1 MHHTPFTRPTHRGLR
16 AVASACLLAGTA
28 LAATSASAA
37 AVFALASDGMTLLR
51 FDSATPG
58 NVTTVGAVS
67 GAATRL
73 DGLDFRPADG
83 LLYGYESSTS
93 GIYSVNPATGATVLV
108 ATSSAPV
115 GSAVMGIDFNPVP
128 DRLRV
133 ATEAGDNRRINL
145 AGGAAISDGALA
157 YAAGDA
163 NFGIAPRV
171 ADVAYTNN
179 DNNAATGTQL
189 YYIDHALN
197 TLVTTSNP
205 NAGVLNTLGGL
216 GVDADE
222 NLGFDILTDGAGTNT
237 AFATLRVGGVQG
249 FYGINLATGAATLI
263 GNLNTGPLNGL
274 AVAAVPEPGS
284 LALVAAAGAA
294 LLLQGRRASRTGGTA
309 RPLQHDHAA

>member
-1 MHHTPFTRPTHRGLR
+1 MPTSFFPSNRYALR
-16 AVASACLLAGTA
+16 AVLGAGLVASTT
-28 LAATSASAA
+28 LAATSAHAA
-37 AVFALASDGMTLLR
+37 AVFALDADGATLLR
-51 FDSATPG
+51 FESTTPG
-58 NVTTVGAVS
+58 NITTVGAVN

-73 DGLDFRPADG
+73 DGLDFRPANG
-83 LLYGYESSTS
+83 VLYGYESSTS
-93 GIYSVNPATGATVLV
+93 GIYSVNPSTGATVLV

-157 YAAGDA
+157 YAAGDT
-163 NFGIAPRV
+163 NFGVAPRV

-205 NAGVLNTLGGL
+205 NAGVLNTVGAL

-222 NLGFDILTDGAGTNT
+222 NLGFDILTDGAGMNT

-274 AVAAVPEPGS
+274 AVAPVPEPGS

-294 LLLQGRRASRTGGTA
+294 LLLQGRRASRAGGA
-309 RPLQHDHAA
+309 VRLS